1 MKKSMLSRDEILKLD
16 KKYVWHPYTP
26 MKRYLEETDPIVAH
40 RAEGLYI
47 YDVDGTRY
55 FDANGS
61 WWVSILGHNHPRLME
76 ALRRQSET
84 LAHCSLANVTHEP
97 AAVLAEK
104 LIEFCGPGFSRVF
117 YSDDGST
124 AVEVALR
131 MAYQY
136 WQLRGR
142 PEKNRFVALSGAFH
156 GETLAAASVSATQ
169 VFHKVLGPL
178 LFDCIRL
185 PSPAGPAGEQA
196 DDGWYEQAFAAAEK
210 VLTERKGEVAGI
222 ILEPLV
228 QGAAGMLM
236 HPPEYLAKLRR
247 LCDEIDALFIA
258 DEVFVGYGRTGRF
271 LAHSH
276 AGISADIVCLAK
288 GFSGGVL
295 PMAATVTS
303 QRVFEAFLGGPSQT
317 LWYGHSFTG
326 NPLGAAVA
334 LEVLR
339 VFEEQN
345 LIGNMKEAAWALET
359 GLDSLGRHPFV
370 HNPRHHGLIGA
381 FNLAPPGGKNRDADY
396 LSDAGWRLSDE
407 LKKRGVF
414 ARPLG
419 NVMYFVLPL
428 NVRVCEI
435 DELIGICEE
444 SLESAFGAM

>member
-1 MKKSMLSRDEILKLD
+1 MLSREEILRLD
-16 KKYVWHPYTP
+16 KKYIWHPYTP
-26 MKRYLEETDPIVAH
+26 MKRYIQEVDPIVAQ

-61 WWVSILGHNHPRLME
+61 WWVNILGHNHPRLME
-76 ALRRQSET
+76 ALRRQSEE

-97 AAVLAEK
+97 AAVLAEQLVK
-104 LIEFCGPGFSRVF
+104 RCGPGFARVF

-156 GETLAAASVSATQ
+156 GETLGAASVSATQ

-185 PSPAGPAGEQA
+185 PSPAEPCGEKACGQ
-196 DDGWYEQAFAAAEK
+196 WYEQAFAAAEQ
-210 VLTERKGEVAGI
+210 VLVERGGEVAGV

-236 HPPEYLAKLRR
+236 HPPEYLAKMRR

-276 AGISADIVCLAK
+276 AGVSADIVCLAK
-288 GFSGGVL
+288 GFSGGVM

-303 QRVFEAFLGGPSQT
+303 KRVFEAFLGGASET

-326 NPLGAAVA
+326 NPLGASVA

-339 VFEEQN
+339 IFEEED
-345 LIGNMKEAAWALET
+345 LIENMGGAVAALGRGLEK
-359 GLDSLGRHPFV
+359 LGRHPWV

-381 FNLAPPGGKNRDADY
+381 FNLAPPGGSGAGADY
-396 LSDAGWRLSDE
+396 LSDAGWRLCAE
-407 LKKRGVF
+407 LKRRGVF

-419 NVMYFVLPL
+419 NVMYFVLPI
-428 NVRVCEI
+428 NVRIPEI
-435 DELIGICEE
+435 DELVGLCAQ
-444 SLESAFGAM
+444 SLEAAFGEA